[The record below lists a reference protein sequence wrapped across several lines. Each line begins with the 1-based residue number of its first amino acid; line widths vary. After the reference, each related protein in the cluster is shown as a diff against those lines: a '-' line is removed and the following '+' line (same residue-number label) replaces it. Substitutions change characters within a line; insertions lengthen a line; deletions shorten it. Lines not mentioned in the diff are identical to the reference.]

1 VAATLV
7 LTGGYRNAVLYN
19 DLIIVTAS
27 AGGRL
32 GDPCLPIESHEAM
45 SPRND
50 DAVDIE
56 VFAQSSVR

>member
-19 DLIIVTAS
+19 DLIVVTAS

-32 GDPCLPIESHEAM
+32 GDPWLPIESQEVM

-50 DAVDIE
+50 DAVDVE
-56 VFAQSSVR
+56 VFV

>member
-1 VAATLV
+1 V

-19 DLIIVTAS
+19 YLIIVTAS

-32 GDPCLPIESHEAM
+32 GDPWLPIESQEVM

-50 DAVDIE
+50 DAGDVE
-56 VFAQSSVR
+56 VFV